1 MLIRDIEAIRVPPRW
16 IFVRVRTDDGLEGW
30 GEAIV
35 PKRANAVIGAIT
47 DLADNIRG
55 SDAGHIEDVWQRMHR
70 DGFYRGG
77 PVLGTAAAGIEM
89 ALWDIK
95 GKRLGVPV
103 HDLLGGPVRDRV
115 RTYAWVGGDSPH
127 DVVAH
132 VKQRVEQGFSAVK
145 MNATAALDYIDRHS
159 LVDDAVARVAS
170 IRDAFGPDLGIALDF
185 HGRVHRAM
193 ARVLLKE
200 LEQFRLMWVEEAATP
215 EAEDI
220 YPTLRE
226 AAGSTPLATGER
238 LYSRWEFSRLL
249 EMRAVD
255 ILQPDVSIT
264 GLYELVKI
272 CHLAEPHDVAV
283 APHCPNGPLSLA
295 ASLQAGYCCGNIVI
309 QEQSGGLHYHQ
320 GFAGLPSGELLD
332 YVTEPGILTQHAGHF
347 ERSDRPGLGLPLDP
361 AAVAERAQYWR
372 YPDPGWRYTDGRTA
386 EW

>member
-1 MLIRDIEAIRVPPRW
+1 MRISEIEAIRVPPRW

-47 DLADNIRG
+47 DLTDNIRG
-55 SDAGHIEDVWQRMHR
+55 TDAGHIEDIWQRMHR

-77 PVLGTAAAGIEM
+77 PVLGTAAAAIEI

-103 HDLLGGPVRDRV
+103 HELLGGPVRDRV
-115 RTYAWVGGDSPH
+115 RTYAWVGGDTPH

-132 VKQRVEQGFSAVK
+132 VKQRVEQGFTAVK
-145 MNATAALDYIDRHS
+145 MNATAALDYLDRHS
-159 LVDDAVARVAS
+159 LVDDVIARVAS
-170 IRDAFGPDLGIALDF
+170 IRETFGPDLGIALDF

-220 YPTLRE
+220 YPTLRD

-238 LYSRWEFSRLL
+238 SYSRWEFTRLL

-272 CHLAEPHDVAV
+272 CHLAEPYDVAV

-295 ASLQAGYCCGNIVI
+295 ASLQAGYSCGNIVI

-332 YVTEPGILTQHAGHF
+332 YVTEPGILTQSGGYF
-347 ERSDRPGLGLPLDP
+347 ERSADPGLGLPLDKN
-361 AAVAERAQYWR
+361 AVTAKAQYWR
-372 YPDPGWRYTDGRTA
+372 YPDPGWRYDDGRTA

>member
-1 MLIRDIEAIRVPPRW
+1 MRISEIEAIRVPPRW

-35 PKRANAVIGAIT
+35 PKRANAALGAIT

-55 SDAGHIEDVWQRMHR
+55 TDAGHIEDIWQRMHR

-77 PVLGTAAAGIEM
+77 PVLGTAAAAIEI

-103 HDLLGGPVRDRV
+103 HELLGGPVRDRV
-115 RTYAWVGGDSPH
+115 RTYAWVGGDNPH

-132 VKQRVEQGFSAVK
+132 VKQRVEQGFTAVK
-145 MNATAALDYIDRHS
+145 MNATAALDYLDRHS
-159 LVDDAVARVAS
+159 FVDDAIARVAS
-170 IRDAFGPDLGIALDF
+170 IREAFGPDLGIALDF

-220 YPTLRE
+220 YPTLRD

-238 LYSRWEFSRLL
+238 LYSRWEFTRLL

-295 ASLQAGYCCGNIVI
+295 ASLQAGYSCGNIVI

-332 YVTEPGILTQHAGHF
+332 YVTEPGILTQNNGYF
-347 ERSDRPGLGLPLDP
+347 ERSDKPGLGLPLDVS
-361 AAVAERAQYWR
+361 AVVERAQYWR
-372 YPDPGWRYTDGRTA
+372 YPDPGWRHEDGRTA